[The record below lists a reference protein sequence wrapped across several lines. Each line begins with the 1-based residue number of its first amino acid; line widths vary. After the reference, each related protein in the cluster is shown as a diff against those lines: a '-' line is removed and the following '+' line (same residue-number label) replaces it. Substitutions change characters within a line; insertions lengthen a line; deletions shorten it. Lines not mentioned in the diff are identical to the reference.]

1 MIDYIEPIFEGLKSL
16 FYDPKIIIMWIVSA
30 ILFYFGIVKKKE
42 PLLLIPISSGIL
54 FANLPMGELIRV
66 GGNGEPDGFIKIFQD
81 IGLSTDIL
89 PLLVFLGMGA
99 LTDFE
104 PVLSNPKTLLLGAA
118 AQVGVF
124 AALLGALLL
133 GMTPW
138 FNFGLLEASSIGI
151 IGGADGP
158 TTIFISTRMREI
170 GQSIPDLNVM
180 DIVGATAVAAYSY
193 MALVPIIQPPIIR
206 LFTTKNERKIR
217 MDYASKKISKRT
229 KIIFPL
235 ATLIIVSVLV
245 PAASPLISIMM
256 FGNLLR
262 ESGVVDRL
270 AKTAQNDLM
279 NIVIILL
286 GLSVGATMPANVF
299 LKLETISIFIL
310 GLFSFIFAT
319 ISGILLAKF
328 MNLFLSKP
336 INPMIGA
343 AGVSAVPMAAR
354 VVQNEAIKE
363 DPSNFLLMHAMGPN
377 VAGVIGTATVAGVLL
392 AIVPNLVR

>member
-1 MIDYIEPIFEGLKSL
+1 MIEYIEPLLEGIEDLISNPGMIL
-16 FYDPKIIIMWIVSA
+16 MWIISG
-30 ILFYFGIVKKKE
+30 ILYYFGIYKKKE
-42 PLLLIPISSGIL
+42 PLLLVPISTGIL
-54 FANLPMGELIRV
+54 LANLPMGELLRI
-66 GGNGEPDGFIKIFQD
+66 GGNGEPDGFLRIFQN
-81 IGLSTDIL
+81 IGMSNDVL
-89 PLLVFLGMGA
+89 PLLIFLGMGA

-124 AALLGALLL
+124 VALIGALLISL
-133 GMTPW
+133 TP
-138 FNFGLLEASSIGI
+138 FFDFGLLEASSIGI

-170 GQSIPDLNVM
+170 GLSLSSYEM
-180 DIVGATAVAAYSY
+180 KDIVGATAVAAYSY

-206 LFTTKNERKIR
+206 LFTTQKERKIR
-217 MDYASKKISKRT
+217 MEYSSNKISKKT
-229 KIIFPL
+229 KIIFPVI
-235 ATLIIVSVLV
+235 TIIIVSILV
-245 PAASPLISIMM
+245 PDASPLISIMM

-270 AKTAQNDLM
+270 AKTAQNELM

-286 GLSVGATMPANVF
+286 GLSVGATMPAKVF
-299 LKLETISIFIL
+299 LKVETISIFIL
-310 GLFSFIFAT
+310 GLVSFILAT
-319 ISGILLAKF
+319 ISGILLAKI
-328 MNLFLSKP
+328 MNIFLKKP

-354 VVQNEAIKE
+354 VVQNEAAKE
-363 DPSNFLLMHAMGPN
+363 DPDNYLLMHAMGPN

-392 AIVPNLVR
+392 AVVPQLVS

>member
-1 MIDYIEPIFEGLKSL
+1 MIEYIEPLIEGINDLISN
-16 FYDPKIIIMWIVSA
+16 PSMIIMWFISGF
-30 ILFYFGIVKKKE
+30 LYYFGIYKKKE
-42 PLLLIPISSGIL
+42 PLLLVPISTGIL
-54 FANLPMGELIRV
+54 LANLPMGELLRE
-66 GGNGEPDGFIKIFQD
+66 GGNGEPDGFLKIFQN
-81 IGLSTDIL
+81 IGMNNDVL
-89 PLLVFLGMGA
+89 PLLIFLGMGA

-124 AALLGALLL
+124 AALLGALLISL
-133 GMTPW
+133 TPF

-158 TTIFISTRMREI
+158 TTIFISTRMREL
-170 GQSIPDLNVM
+170 GNSLPLYEM
-180 DIVGATAVAAYSY
+180 SDIVGATAVAAYSY

-206 LFTTKNERKIR
+206 LLTTKKERKIR
-217 MDYASKKISKRT
+217 MEYSEKKISKRT
-229 KIIFPL
+229 KLLFPIF
-235 ATLIIVSVLV
+235 TIIIVSVLV
-245 PAASPLISIMM
+245 PDASPLISIMM
-256 FGNLLR
+256 FGNILR

-270 AKTAQNDLM
+270 AKTAQNELM

-310 GLFSFIFAT
+310 GLVSFIFAT
-319 ISGILLAKF
+319 FAGIILAKI
-328 MNLFLSKP
+328 MNLFLTKP

-354 VVQNEAIKE
+354 VVQNEASKE
-363 DPSNFLLMHAMGPN
+363 DPDNYLLMHAMGPN
-377 VAGVIGTATVAGVLL
+377 IAGVIGTATVAGVLL
-392 AIVPNLVR
+392 AIVPHLIV

>member
-104 PVLSNPKTLLLGAA
+104 PVLANPKTLLLGAA

-170 GQSIPDLNVM
+170 GQSIPNLNVM

-193 MALVPIIQPPIIR
+193 MALVPLIQPPIIR
-206 LFTTKNERKIR
+206 LFTTKNERRIR
-217 MDYASKKISKRT
+217 MDYAPKKISRRT

-245 PAASPLISIMM
+245 PDASPLISVMM

-319 ISGILLAKF
+319 IFGILLAKF

>member
-1 MIDYIEPIFEGLKSL
+1 MIDIEPIFEGLKSL

-54 FANLPMGELIRV
+54 FANLPMGELIRI

-104 PVLSNPKTLLLGAA
+104 PVLANPKTLLLGAA

-170 GQSIPDLNVM
+170 GQSIPNLNIM

-206 LFTTKNERKIR
+206 LFTTKNERRIR

-245 PAASPLISIMM
+245 PAASPLISVMM

>member
-1 MIDYIEPIFEGLKSL
+1 MIDIEPIFEGLKSL

-54 FANLPMGELIRV
+54 FANLPMGELIRI

-104 PVLSNPKTLLLGAA
+104 PVLANPKTLLLGAA

-170 GQSIPDLNVM
+170 GQSIPNLNVM

-206 LFTTKNERKIR
+206 LFTTKNERRIR

-229 KIIFPL
+229 KIIFPI

-245 PAASPLISIMM
+245 PDASPLISVMM

>member
-1 MIDYIEPIFEGLKSL
+1 MIEYIEPLIEGINDLISN
-16 FYDPKIIIMWIVSA
+16 PSMIIMWFISGF
-30 ILFYFGIVKKKE
+30 LYYFGIYKKKE
-42 PLLLIPISSGIL
+42 PLLLVPISTGIL
-54 FANLPMGELIRV
+54 LANLPMGELLRE
-66 GGNGEPDGFIKIFQD
+66 GGNGEPDGFLRIFQN
-81 IGLSTDIL
+81 IGMNNDVL
-89 PLLVFLGMGA
+89 PLLIFLGMGA

-124 AALLGALLL
+124 AALLGALLISL
-133 GMTPW
+133 TPF

-158 TTIFISTRMREI
+158 TTIFISTRMREL
-170 GQSIPDLNVM
+170 GNSLPLYEM
-180 DIVGATAVAAYSY
+180 SDIVGATAVAAYSY

-206 LFTTKNERKIR
+206 LLTTKKERKIR
-217 MDYASKKISKRT
+217 MEYSEKKISKRT
-229 KIIFPL
+229 KLLFPIF
-235 ATLIIVSVLV
+235 TIIIVSVLV
-245 PAASPLISIMM
+245 PDASPLISIMM
-256 FGNLLR
+256 FGNILR

-270 AKTAQNDLM
+270 AKTAQNELM

-310 GLFSFIFAT
+310 GLVSFIFAT
-319 ISGILLAKF
+319 FAGIILAKI
-328 MNLFLSKP
+328 MNLFLTKP

-354 VVQNEAIKE
+354 VVQNEASKE
-363 DPSNFLLMHAMGPN
+363 DPDNYLLMHAMGPN
-377 VAGVIGTATVAGVLL
+377 IAGVIGTATVAGVLL
-392 AIVPNLVR
+392 AIVPHLIV

>member
-1 MIDYIEPIFEGLKSL
+1 MIEYIEPLIEGINDLISN
-16 FYDPKIIIMWIVSA
+16 PRMIIMWFISGF
-30 ILFYFGIVKKKE
+30 LYYFGIYKKKE
-42 PLLLIPISSGIL
+42 PLLLVPISTGIL
-54 FANLPMGELIRV
+54 LANLPMGELLRE
-66 GGNGEPDGFIKIFQD
+66 GGNGEPDGFLRIFQN
-81 IGLSTDIL
+81 IGMNNDVL
-89 PLLVFLGMGA
+89 PLLIFLGMGA

-124 AALLGALLL
+124 AALLGALLISL
-133 GMTPW
+133 TPF

-158 TTIFISTRMREI
+158 TTIFISTRMREL
-170 GQSIPDLNVM
+170 GNSLPLYEM
-180 DIVGATAVAAYSY
+180 SDIVGATAVAAYSY

-206 LFTTKNERKIR
+206 LLTTKKERKIR
-217 MDYASKKISKRT
+217 MEYSEKKISKRT
-229 KIIFPL
+229 KLLFPIF
-235 ATLIIVSVLV
+235 TIIIVSVLV
-245 PAASPLISIMM
+245 PDASPLISIMM
-256 FGNLLR
+256 FGNILR

-270 AKTAQNDLM
+270 AKTAQNELM

-310 GLFSFIFAT
+310 GLVSFIFAT
-319 ISGILLAKF
+319 FAGIILAKI

-354 VVQNEAIKE
+354 VVQNEASKE
-363 DPSNFLLMHAMGPN
+363 DPDNYLLMHAMGPN
-377 VAGVIGTATVAGVLL
+377 IAGVIGTATVAGVLL
-392 AIVPNLVR
+392 AVVPHLIV

>member
-16 FYDPKIIIMWIVSA
+16 FYDPKIIIMWIVAA

-54 FANLPMGELIRV
+54 FANLPMGELIRI

-170 GQSIPDLNVM
+170 GQSIPNLNVM

-245 PAASPLISIMM
+245 PAASPLISVMM

>member
-1 MIDYIEPIFEGLKSL
+1 MIEYIEPLIEGINDLISN
-16 FYDPKIIIMWIVSA
+16 PSMIIMWFISGF
-30 ILFYFGIVKKKE
+30 LYYFGIYKKKE
-42 PLLLIPISSGIL
+42 PLLLVPISTGIL
-54 FANLPMGELIRV
+54 LANLPMGELLRE
-66 GGNGEPDGFIKIFQD
+66 GGNGEPDGFLRIFQN
-81 IGLSTDIL
+81 IGMNNDVL
-89 PLLVFLGMGA
+89 PLLIFLGMGA

-124 AALLGALLL
+124 AALLGALLISL
-133 GMTPW
+133 TPF

-158 TTIFISTRMREI
+158 TTIFISTRMREL
-170 GQSIPDLNVM
+170 GNSLPLYEM
-180 DIVGATAVAAYSY
+180 SDIVGATAVAAYSY

-206 LFTTKNERKIR
+206 LLTTKKERKIR
-217 MDYASKKISKRT
+217 MEYSEKKISKRT
-229 KIIFPL
+229 KLLFPIF
-235 ATLIIVSVLV
+235 TIIIVSVLV
-245 PAASPLISIMM
+245 PDASPLISIMM
-256 FGNLLR
+256 FGNILR

-270 AKTAQNDLM
+270 AKTAQNELM

-310 GLFSFIFAT
+310 GLVSFIFAT
-319 ISGILLAKF
+319 FAGIILAKI
-328 MNLFLSKP
+328 MNLFLTKP

-354 VVQNEAIKE
+354 VVQNEASKE
-363 DPSNFLLMHAMGPN
+363 DPDNYLLMHAMGPN
-377 VAGVIGTATVAGVLL
+377 IAGVIGTATVAGVLL
-392 AIVPNLVR
+392 AVVPHLIV

>member
-1 MIDYIEPIFEGLKSL
+1 MIEYIEPLIEGINDLISN
-16 FYDPKIIIMWIVSA
+16 PKMIIMWFISGF
-30 ILFYFGIVKKKE
+30 LYYFGIYKKKE
-42 PLLLIPISSGIL
+42 PLLLVPISTGIL
-54 FANLPMGELIRV
+54 LANLPMGELLRE
-66 GGNGEPDGFIKIFQD
+66 GGNGEPDGFLRIFQN
-81 IGLSTDIL
+81 IGMNNDVL
-89 PLLVFLGMGA
+89 PLLIFLGLGA

-124 AALLGALLL
+124 GALLGALLISL
-133 GMTPW
+133 TPF

-158 TTIFISTRMREI
+158 TTIFISTRMREL
-170 GQSIPDLNVM
+170 GNSLPLYEM
-180 DIVGATAVAAYSY
+180 SDIVGATAVAAYSY

-206 LFTTKNERKIR
+206 LLTTKKERKIR
-217 MDYASKKISKRT
+217 MEYSEKKISKRT
-229 KIIFPL
+229 KLLFPIF
-235 ATLIIVSVLV
+235 TIIIVSVLV
-245 PAASPLISIMM
+245 PDASPLISIMM
-256 FGNLLR
+256 FGNILR

-270 AKTAQNDLM
+270 AKTAQNELM

-310 GLFSFIFAT
+310 GLVSFIFAT
-319 ISGILLAKF
+319 FAGIILAKI
-328 MNLFLSKP
+328 MNLFLTKP

-354 VVQNEAIKE
+354 VVQNEASKE
-363 DPSNFLLMHAMGPN
+363 DPDNYLLMHAMGPN
-377 VAGVIGTATVAGVLL
+377 IAGVIGTATVAGVLL
-392 AIVPNLVR
+392 AIVPHLIV

>member
-1 MIDYIEPIFEGLKSL
+1 MISNPRM
-16 FYDPKIIIMWIVSA
+16 IIMWFISGF
-30 ILFYFGIVKKKE
+30 LYYFGIYKKKE
-42 PLLLIPISSGIL
+42 PLLLVPISTGIL
-54 FANLPMGELIRV
+54 LANLPMGELLRE
-66 GGNGEPDGFIKIFQD
+66 GGNGEPDGFLRIFQN
-81 IGLSTDIL
+81 IGMNNDVL
-89 PLLVFLGMGA
+89 PLLIFLGMGA

-124 AALLGALLL
+124 AALLGALLISL
-133 GMTPW
+133 TPF

-158 TTIFISTRMREI
+158 TTIFISTRMREL
-170 GQSIPDLNVM
+170 GNSLPLYEM
-180 DIVGATAVAAYSY
+180 SDIVGATAVAAYSY

-206 LFTTKNERKIR
+206 LLTTKKERKIR
-217 MDYASKKISKRT
+217 MEYSEKKISKRT
-229 KIIFPL
+229 KLLFPIF
-235 ATLIIVSVLV
+235 TIIIVSVLV
-245 PAASPLISIMM
+245 PDASPLISIMM
-256 FGNLLR
+256 FGNILR

-270 AKTAQNDLM
+270 AKTAQNELM

-310 GLFSFIFAT
+310 GLVSFIFAT
-319 ISGILLAKF
+319 FAGIILAKI
-328 MNLFLSKP
+328 MNLFLTKP

-354 VVQNEAIKE
+354 VVQNEASKE
-363 DPSNFLLMHAMGPN
+363 DPDNYLLMHAMGPN
-377 VAGVIGTATVAGVLL
+377 IAGVIGTATVAGVLL
-392 AIVPNLVR
+392 AIVPHLIV

>member
-1 MIDYIEPIFEGLKSL
+1 MIEYIEPLIEGINDLISN
-16 FYDPKIIIMWIVSA
+16 PRMIIMWFISGF
-30 ILFYFGIVKKKE
+30 LYYFGIYKKKE
-42 PLLLIPISSGIL
+42 PLLLVPISTGIL
-54 FANLPMGELIRV
+54 LANLPMGELLRE
-66 GGNGEPDGFIKIFQD
+66 GGNGEPDGFLRIFQN
-81 IGLSTDIL
+81 IGMNNDVL
-89 PLLVFLGMGA
+89 PLLIFLGMGA

-124 AALLGALLL
+124 AALLGALLISL
-133 GMTPW
+133 TPF

-158 TTIFISTRMREI
+158 TTIFISTRMREL
-170 GQSIPDLNVM
+170 GNSLPLYEM
-180 DIVGATAVAAYSY
+180 SDIVGATAVAAYSY

-206 LFTTKNERKIR
+206 LLTSKKERKIR
-217 MDYASKKISKRT
+217 MEYSEKKISKRT
-229 KIIFPL
+229 KLLFPIF
-235 ATLIIVSVLV
+235 TIIIVSVLV
-245 PAASPLISIMM
+245 PDASPLISIMM
-256 FGNLLR
+256 FGNILR

-270 AKTAQNDLM
+270 AKTAQNELM

-310 GLFSFIFAT
+310 GLVSFIFAT
-319 ISGILLAKF
+319 FAGIILAKI

-354 VVQNEAIKE
+354 VVQNEASKE
-363 DPSNFLLMHAMGPN
+363 DPDNYLLMHAMGPN
-377 VAGVIGTATVAGVLL
+377 IAGVIGTATVAGVLL
-392 AIVPNLVR
+392 AIVPHLIV

>member
-1 MIDYIEPIFEGLKSL
+1 MIEYIEPLIEGINDLISN
-16 FYDPKIIIMWIVSA
+16 PKMIIMWFISGF
-30 ILFYFGIVKKKE
+30 LYYFGIYKKKE
-42 PLLLIPISSGIL
+42 PLLLVPISTGIL
-54 FANLPMGELIRV
+54 LANLPMGELLRE
-66 GGNGEPDGFIKIFQD
+66 GGNGEPDGFLRIFQN
-81 IGLSTDIL
+81 IGMNNDVL
-89 PLLVFLGMGA
+89 PLLIFLGMGA

-124 AALLGALLL
+124 AALLGALLISL
-133 GMTPW
+133 TPF

-158 TTIFISTRMREI
+158 TTIFISTRMREL
-170 GQSIPDLNVM
+170 GNSLPLYEM
-180 DIVGATAVAAYSY
+180 SDIVGATAVAAYSY

-206 LFTTKNERKIR
+206 LLTTKKERKIR
-217 MDYASKKISKRT
+217 MEYSEKKISKRT
-229 KIIFPL
+229 KLLFPIF
-235 ATLIIVSVLV
+235 TIIIVSVLV
-245 PAASPLISIMM
+245 PDASPLISIMM
-256 FGNLLR
+256 FGNILR

-270 AKTAQNDLM
+270 AKTAQNELM

-310 GLFSFIFAT
+310 GLVSFIFAT
-319 ISGILLAKF
+319 FAGIILAKI
-328 MNLFLSKP
+328 MNLFLTKP

-354 VVQNEAIKE
+354 VVQNEASKE
-363 DPSNFLLMHAMGPN
+363 DPDNYLLMHAMGPN
-377 VAGVIGTATVAGVLL
+377 IAGVIGTATVAGVLL
-392 AIVPNLVR
+392 AIVPHLIV

>member
-1 MIDYIEPIFEGLKSL
+1 MIEYIEPLLEGIEDLISNPGMIL
-16 FYDPKIIIMWIVSA
+16 MWIISG
-30 ILFYFGIVKKKE
+30 ILYYFGIYKKKE
-42 PLLLIPISSGIL
+42 PLLLVPISTGIL
-54 FANLPMGELIRV
+54 LANLPMGELLRI
-66 GGNGEPDGFIKIFQD
+66 GGNGEPDGFLRIFQN
-81 IGLSTDIL
+81 IGMSNDVL
-89 PLLVFLGMGA
+89 PLLIFLGMGA

-124 AALLGALLL
+124 VALIGALLISL
-133 GMTPW
+133 TP
-138 FNFGLLEASSIGI
+138 FFDFGLLEASSIGI

-170 GQSIPDLNVM
+170 GLSLSSYEM
-180 DIVGATAVAAYSY
+180 KDIVGATAVAAYSY

-206 LFTTKNERKIR
+206 LFTTQKERKIR
-217 MDYASKKISKRT
+217 MEYSSNKISKKT
-229 KIIFPL
+229 KIIFPII
-235 ATLIIVSVLV
+235 TIIIVSILV
-245 PAASPLISIMM
+245 PDASPLISIMM

-270 AKTAQNDLM
+270 AKTAQNELM

-286 GLSVGATMPANVF
+286 GLSVGATMPAKVF
-299 LKLETISIFIL
+299 LKVETISIFIL
-310 GLFSFIFAT
+310 GLVSYILAT
-319 ISGILLAKF
+319 ISGILLAKI
-328 MNLFLSKP
+328 MNIFLKKP

-354 VVQNEAIKE
+354 VVQNEAAKE
-363 DPSNFLLMHAMGPN
+363 DPDNYLLMHAMGPN

-392 AIVPNLVR
+392 AVVPQLVS

>member
-1 MIDYIEPIFEGLKSL
+1 MIEYIEPLIEGINDLISN
-16 FYDPKIIIMWIVSA
+16 PRMIIMWFISGF
-30 ILFYFGIVKKKE
+30 LYYFGIYKKKE
-42 PLLLIPISSGIL
+42 PLLLVPISTGIL
-54 FANLPMGELIRV
+54 LANLPMGELLRE
-66 GGNGEPDGFIKIFQD
+66 GGNGEPDGFLRIFQN
-81 IGLSTDIL
+81 IGMNNDVL
-89 PLLVFLGMGA
+89 PLLIFLGMGA

-124 AALLGALLL
+124 AALLGALLISL
-133 GMTPW
+133 TPF

-158 TTIFISTRMREI
+158 TTIFISTRMREL
-170 GQSIPDLNVM
+170 GNSLPLYEM
-180 DIVGATAVAAYSY
+180 SDIVGATAVAAYSY

-206 LFTTKNERKIR
+206 LLTTKKERKIR
-217 MDYASKKISKRT
+217 MEYSEKKISKRT
-229 KIIFPL
+229 KLLFPIF
-235 ATLIIVSVLV
+235 TIIIVSVLV
-245 PAASPLISIMM
+245 PDASPLISIMM
-256 FGNLLR
+256 FGNILR

-270 AKTAQNDLM
+270 AKTAQNELM

-310 GLFSFIFAT
+310 GLVSFIFAT
-319 ISGILLAKF
+319 FAGIILAKI
-328 MNLFLSKP
+328 MNLFLTKP

-354 VVQNEAIKE
+354 VVQNEASKE
-363 DPSNFLLMHAMGPN
+363 DPDNYLLMHAMGPN
-377 VAGVIGTATVAGVLL
+377 IAGVIGTATVAGVLL
-392 AIVPNLVR
+392 AVVPHLIV

>member
-16 FYDPKIIIMWIVSA
+16 FYDPKIIIMWIVAA

-54 FANLPMGELIRV
+54 FANLPMGELIRI

-170 GQSIPDLNVM
+170 GQSIPNLNVM

-217 MDYASKKISKRT
+217 MDYATKKISKRT

-245 PAASPLISIMM
+245 PAASPLISVMM

-286 GLSVGATMPANVF
+286 GLSVGATMPANVC

-354 VVQNEAIKE
+354 VVQSEAIKE

>member
-104 PVLSNPKTLLLGAA
+104 PVLANPKTLLLGAA

-170 GQSIPDLNVM
+170 GQSIPNLNIM

-206 LFTTKNERKIR
+206 LFTTKNERRIR

-229 KIIFPL
+229 KIIFPI

-245 PAASPLISIMM
+245 PDASPLISVMM

>member
-104 PVLSNPKTLLLGAA
+104 PVLANPKTLLLGAA

-170 GQSIPDLNVM
+170 GQSIPNLNVM

-193 MALVPIIQPPIIR
+193 MALVPLIQPPIIR
-206 LFTTKNERKIR
+206 LFTTKNERRIR
-217 MDYASKKISKRT
+217 MDYAPKKISKRT

-245 PAASPLISIMM
+245 PDASPLISVMM

-319 ISGILLAKF
+319 IFGILLAKF

>member
-16 FYDPKIIIMWIVSA
+16 LYDPKIIIMWIVAA

-54 FANLPMGELIRV
+54 FANLPMGELIRI

-170 GQSIPDLNVM
+170 GQSIPNLNVM

-245 PAASPLISIMM
+245 PAASPLISVMM

>member
-16 FYDPKIIIMWIVSA
+16 FYDPKIIIMWIVAA

-170 GQSIPDLNVM
+170 GQSIPNLNVM

-217 MDYASKKISKRT
+217 MDYATKKISKRT

-245 PAASPLISIMM
+245 PAASPLISVMM

>member
-1 MIDYIEPIFEGLKSL
+1 MIEYIEPLLEGIEDLISNPGMIL
-16 FYDPKIIIMWIVSA
+16 MWIISG
-30 ILFYFGIVKKKE
+30 ILYYFGIYKKKE
-42 PLLLIPISSGIL
+42 PLLLVPISTGIL
-54 FANLPMGELIRV
+54 LANLPMGELLRI
-66 GGNGEPDGFIKIFQD
+66 GGNGEPDGFLRIFQN
-81 IGLSTDIL
+81 IGMSNDVL
-89 PLLVFLGMGA
+89 PLLIFLGMGA

-124 AALLGALLL
+124 VALIGALLISL
-133 GMTPW
+133 TP
-138 FNFGLLEASSIGI
+138 FFDFGLLEASSIGI

-170 GQSIPDLNVM
+170 GLSLSSYEM
-180 DIVGATAVAAYSY
+180 RDIVGATAVAAHSY

-206 LFTTKNERKIR
+206 LFTTQKERKIR
-217 MDYASKKISKRT
+217 MEYSSNKISKKT
-229 KIIFPL
+229 KIIFPVI
-235 ATLIIVSVLV
+235 TIIIVSILV
-245 PAASPLISIMM
+245 PDASPLISIMM

-270 AKTAQNDLM
+270 AKTAQNELM

-286 GLSVGATMPANVF
+286 GLSVGATMPAKVF
-299 LKLETISIFIL
+299 LKVETISIFIL
-310 GLFSFIFAT
+310 GLVSFILAT
-319 ISGILLAKF
+319 ISGILLAKL
-328 MNLFLSKP
+328 MNIFLKKP

-354 VVQNEAIKE
+354 VVQNEAAKE
-363 DPSNFLLMHAMGPN
+363 DPDNYLLMHAMGPN

-392 AIVPNLVR
+392 AVVPQLVS

>member
-1 MIDYIEPIFEGLKSL
+1 
-16 FYDPKIIIMWIVSA
+16 MWIVSA

-104 PVLSNPKTLLLGAA
+104 PVLANPKTLLLGAA

-170 GQSIPDLNVM
+170 GQSIPNLNVM

-193 MALVPIIQPPIIR
+193 MALVPLIQPPIIR
-206 LFTTKNERKIR
+206 LFTTKNERRIR
-217 MDYASKKISKRT
+217 MDYAPKKISKRT

-245 PAASPLISIMM
+245 PDASPLISVMM

-319 ISGILLAKF
+319 IFGILLAKF

>member
-1 MIDYIEPIFEGLKSL
+1 MIEYIEPLIEGINDLISN
-16 FYDPKIIIMWIVSA
+16 PRMIIMWFISGF
-30 ILFYFGIVKKKE
+30 LYYFGIYKKKE
-42 PLLLIPISSGIL
+42 PLLLVPISTGIL
-54 FANLPMGELIRV
+54 LANLPMGELLRE
-66 GGNGEPDGFIKIFQD
+66 GGNGEPDGFLRIFQN
-81 IGLSTDIL
+81 IGMNNDVL
-89 PLLVFLGMGA
+89 PLLIFLGMGA

-124 AALLGALLL
+124 AALLGALLISL
-133 GMTPW
+133 TPF

-158 TTIFISTRMREI
+158 TTIFISTRMREL
-170 GQSIPDLNVM
+170 GNSLPLYEM
-180 DIVGATAVAAYSY
+180 SDIVGATAVAAYSY

-206 LFTTKNERKIR
+206 LLTTKKERKIR
-217 MDYASKKISKRT
+217 MEYSEKKISKRT
-229 KIIFPL
+229 KLLFPIF
-235 ATLIIVSVLV
+235 TIIIVSVLV
-245 PAASPLISIMM
+245 PDASPLISIMM
-256 FGNLLR
+256 FGNILR

-270 AKTAQNDLM
+270 AKTAQNELM

-310 GLFSFIFAT
+310 GLVSFIFAT
-319 ISGILLAKF
+319 FAGIILAKI

-354 VVQNEAIKE
+354 VVQNEASKE
-363 DPSNFLLMHAMGPN
+363 DPDNYLLMHAMGPN
-377 VAGVIGTATVAGVLL
+377 IAGVIGTATVAGVLL
-392 AIVPNLVR
+392 AIVPQLIV

>member
-1 MIDYIEPIFEGLKSL
+1 MIEYIEPLIEGINDLISN
-16 FYDPKIIIMWIVSA
+16 PSMIIMWFISGF
-30 ILFYFGIVKKKE
+30 LYYFGIYKKKE
-42 PLLLIPISSGIL
+42 PLLLVPISTGIL
-54 FANLPMGELIRV
+54 LANLPMGELLRE
-66 GGNGEPDGFIKIFQD
+66 GGNGEPDGFLRIFQN
-81 IGLSTDIL
+81 IGMNNDVL
-89 PLLVFLGMGA
+89 PLLIFLGMGA

-124 AALLGALLL
+124 AALLGAVLISL
-133 GMTPW
+133 TPF

-158 TTIFISTRMREI
+158 TTIFISTRMREL
-170 GQSIPDLNVM
+170 GNSLPLYEM
-180 DIVGATAVAAYSY
+180 SDIVGATAVAAYSY

-206 LFTTKNERKIR
+206 LLTTKKERKIR
-217 MDYASKKISKRT
+217 MEYSEKKISKRT
-229 KIIFPL
+229 KLLFPIF
-235 ATLIIVSVLV
+235 TIIIVSVLV
-245 PAASPLISIMM
+245 PDASPLISIMM
-256 FGNLLR
+256 FGNILR

-270 AKTAQNDLM
+270 AKTAQNELM

-310 GLFSFIFAT
+310 GLVSFIFAT
-319 ISGILLAKF
+319 FAGIILAKI

-354 VVQNEAIKE
+354 VVQNEASKE
-363 DPSNFLLMHAMGPN
+363 DPDNYLLMHAMGPN
-377 VAGVIGTATVAGVLL
+377 IAGVIGTATVAGVLL
-392 AIVPNLVR
+392 AIVPHLIV